1 VSNEDGGERSPVD
14 LSEEAYARAPDYAGP
29 EHTDVHRIG
38 SRLMELLQDAA
49 VVVLNV
55 TLLGMGFVFLYRVWR
70 EIIAFADLQEGLS
83 NIILVVITIELY
95 RLLVHYLRYHRVD
108 LNLLVEVGISAIIQK
123 MILVGV
129 DTYTMQQL
137 VGISLILV
145 SLGAILCIEMHGTQ
159 WTGPWFASSAP
170 RPQRYGA
177 LPGSEREGRSE
188 EQRDGR

>member
-1 VSNEDGGERSPVD
+1 MGGERSPVD

-29 EHTDVHRIG
+29 EHTDVHRIE

-95 RLLVHYLRYHRVD
+95 RLLVHYLRYPRVD
-108 LNLLVEVGISAIIQK
+108 LNLLVEVGVSAIIQK
-123 MILVGV
+123 TILVGV
-129 DTYTMQQL
+129 DKYTMQQLL

-145 SLGAILCIEMHGTQ
+145 SLGAILWVEMQGSQ
-159 WTGPWFASSAP
+159 WTGPWFTSSAP
-170 RPQRYGA
+170 RPQRYGT
-177 LPGSEREGRSE
+177 LPGREREGRSDD
-188 EQRDGR
+188 QRNRR